1 MLKLEGGKVM
11 LGMHV
16 KKNEIN
22 YLLNIKIYYTNS
34 NWEKFFFNNMDIR
47 VIYNLIF
54 ISLWNF

>member
-1 MLKLEGGKVM
+1 MLKLEGEKVM

-34 NWEKFFFNNMDIR
+34 NWEKVF
-47 VIYNLIF
+47 LI
-54 ISLWNF
+54 IWT

>member
-54 ISLWNF
+54 ISL